1 VVVVAVVFIHNVPV
15 QLINQLKADGL
26 SRSHP
31 EHVATAAVTHQQE
44 KRERKKYGGKLKRA
58 GKMGVQLWVE
68 QAVAAGLL
76 EDGHL
81 PCQRDRP
88 GRGDRQPV
96 DRGIRAGAAT
106 EHLQAAMACWVCR
119 RGTNTN
125 AQQRGR
131 GRRIG

>member
-1 VVVVAVVFIHNVPV
+1 MVVFIHNTSV

-26 SRSHP
+26 SRSRP
-31 EHVATAAVTHQQE
+31 VHVAAAAVTHPTR
-44 KRERKKYGGKLKRA
+44 KERKKKGRRKAEAGWENGRTAMGGEAL
-58 GKMGVQLWVE
+58 V
-68 QAVAAGLL
+68 AGLL

-81 PCQRDRP
+81 PYQRDRP

-106 EHLQAAMACWVCR
+106 EHLQAAVACWVCR

-125 AQQRGR
+125 TQKQ
-131 GRRIG
+131 GRRRRTG